1 LDSFTFLLVS
11 AVVLAVCYFG
21 GHILLSLRAPP
32 VQPPLLALLVI
43 ALFARLYFL
52 THFPRPFGDFAW
64 DADSYKIVADLVGA
78 GKDVY
83 ANTDR
88 HPYLPFHMYIFA
100 ASDWL
105 SKHAVIGFFSWVR
118 IPNIAADLGITALI
132 YRGSLR
138 LGRSASAAFWLAF
151 LWAVNPISIL
161 TSVIHGQFDSVPL
174 FFTLLAWYLL
184 RMWQQNRYGAALGG
198 LSMGLAV
205 LDKSWPV
212 LFVPVLLLVAP
223 RMRDKVAYLVATAA
237 VPLFF
242 VGLYYV
248 LYSPSIDTLETRVLD
263 YNAVAG
269 RWGYPLLFDKWG
281 AASPSWMEWAR
292 EHGRTATL
300 WTIAVVGA
308 FVVPRRE
315 AMASCAALVAAFYAA
330 TSGFGSQ
337 YLVWIVPLAL
347 MAGETTM
354 LAIYSLFAVSALY
367 ILYWGTGG
375 LVYKLTPT
383 REYWPL
389 LIAWPFTVLWM
400 FREIAVSIPLKQS
413 VAEFRKAMKRP
424 SVSAR

>member
-1 LDSFTFLLVS
+1 M
-11 AVVLAVCYFG
+11 
-21 GHILLSLRAPP
+21 
-32 VQPPLLALLVI
+32 ALLII
-43 ALFARLYFL
+43 ALFTRVYFL
-52 THFPRPFGDFAW
+52 THFPQPFGDFAY
-64 DADSYKIVADLVGA
+64 DAESYRIVADLVRS

-100 ASDWL
+100 AADWL
-105 SKHAVIGFFSWVR
+105 ADHAVVGFFSWAR
-118 IPNIAADLGITALI
+118 LPNIAADLGITALI

-174 FFTLLAWYLL
+174 FFTLLAYYML
-184 RMWQQNRYGAALGG
+184 RFRRQDIWGPALGG

-205 LDKSWPV
+205 VDKSWPV

-223 RMRDKVAYLVATAA
+223 RVRDKLAYLVAVAA
-237 VPLFF
+237 VPLILTG
-242 VGLYYV
+242 VYYS
-248 LYSPSIDTLETRVLD
+248 LYSPSLETIETRVLD
-263 YNAVAG
+263 YNAVSG
-269 RWGYPLLFDKWG
+269 RWGYGLLFG
-281 AASPSWMEWAR
+281 ISRSTPASWIEWTQA
-292 EHGRTATL
+292 HGRDLTL
-300 WTIAVVGA
+300 WVIAVVGA

-315 AMASCAALVAAFYAA
+315 AMAGCAALVAAFYAA

-354 LAIYSLFAVSALY
+354 LAIYSLFAVSALF

-375 LVYKLTPT
+375 LAYKLTPT

-389 LIAWPFTVLWM
+389 LIAWPSTILWI
-400 FREIAVSIPLKQS
+400 FREVALSIPLGQS
-413 VAEFRKAMKRP
+413 LAAFRKVLHQPPVPAER
-424 SVSAR
+424 